1 MTGGRVPNLPFT
13 AHPFITDVSSRIGI
27 LVALCGAET
36 PGAGLL
42 VGLSGGPD
50 SVALLLAAKTW
61 SDEVGAPL
69 AAAHFNYGLR
79 PGEADRDALFC
90 RDLCTE
96 LEIDL
101 HEVAEDPRPAARSR
115 GLGLEEAARHLRRR
129 FFRKVLAENP
139 ALQCTATGHH
149 RDDQVETVIMRLFR
163 GTGPAGLRGILP
175 VSGKVIHPLLQVG
188 RGEIIAFLEDIGQP
202 WRTDATNLDGDNVR
216 ARIRRELLPLTR
228 GIFGPGSENVP
239 ARLADLLQQDMELL
253 ERFTAKALAE
263 IRLPDKPDE
272 LSVGRLLALDPSL
285 AARVLKLWLEDG
297 QPSGLE
303 RVHVDDVLTWLATG
317 QSGSGLDLVGGLRLT
332 RDFDRLGRKANS
344 QAPPPLRKAEDYR
357 ILVSRNPAGEGHTQ
371 VGIQEGVGDPGD
383 EATWRL
389 TCPSTSLAGNL
400 RIRNWSPG
408 DRFQPLGLEGSKKLS
423 DLLREKQVSRDNR
436 PGVLVVTDDSGIL
449 WVVGLARAERTR
461 LLPSTEQTVT
471 ISVANRTELPKQGND
486 T

>member
-1 MTGGRVPNLPFT
+1 M
-13 AHPFITDVSSRIGI
+13 
-27 LVALCGAET
+27 
-36 PGAGLL
+36 
-42 VGLSGGPD
+42 
-50 SVALLLAAKTW
+50 
-61 SDEVGAPL
+61 
-69 AAAHFNYGLR
+69 
-79 PGEADRDALFC
+79 
-90 RDLCTE
+90 
-96 LEIDL
+96 
-101 HEVAEDPRPAARSR
+101 
-115 GLGLEEAARHLRRR
+115 
-129 FFRKVLAENP
+129 
-139 ALQCTATGHH
+139 
-149 RDDQVETVIMRLFR
+149 
-163 GTGPAGLRGILP
+163 
-175 VSGKVIHPLLQVG
+175 
-188 RGEIIAFLEDIGQP
+188 
-202 WRTDATNLDGDNVR
+202 
-216 ARIRRELLPLTR
+216 
-228 GIFGPGSENVP
+228 
-239 ARLADLLQQDMELL
+239 
-253 ERFTAKALAE
+253 
-263 IRLPDKPDE
+263 
-272 LSVGRLLALDPSL
+272 
-285 AARVLKLWLEDG
+285 
-297 QPSGLE
+297 
-303 RVHVDDVLTWLATG
+303 DDVLTWLATG

>member
-1 MTGGRVPNLPFT
+1 VPNLPFT
-13 AHPFITDVSSRIGI
+13 AHPFITDVSSRIGK
-27 LVALCGAET
+27 LVAQCCADT
-36 PGAGLL
+36 PRPGLL

-50 SVALLLAAKTW
+50 SVALLLAAKAW
-61 SDEVGAPL
+61 SGEVGTPV

-90 RDLCTE
+90 RDLCAE
-96 LEIDL
+96 LGIDL
-101 HEVAEDPRPAARSR
+101 HEDAEDPRPVARSR

-129 FFRKVLAENP
+129 FFQKLLVENP
-139 ALQCTATGHH
+139 TLKCSATGHH

-175 VSGKVIHPLLQVG
+175 VSGNVIHPLLQVG

-216 ARIRRELLPLTR
+216 ARIRREFLPLAR

-253 ERFTAKALAE
+253 ERFTEKALAE
-263 IRLPDKPDE
+263 VRLPDQKDQ
-272 LSVGRLLALDPSL
+272 LSVERLLALDQPL
-285 AARVLKLWLEDG
+285 AARVLRLWLEDG

-303 RVHVDDVLTWLATG
+303 RVHVDDILSWLVTG

-332 RDFDRLGRKANS
+332 RDFDRLDR
-344 QAPPPLRKAEDYR
+344 QASSNAQPPLRKAEDYR
-357 ILVSRNPAGEGHTQ
+357 ILVSKNPAEAGDPRMGH
-371 VGIQEGVGDPGD
+371 QEGVGDPTD
-383 EATWRL
+383 ESTWRL
-389 TCPSTSLAGNL
+389 TCPASSLAGNL
-400 RIRNWSPG
+400 RVRNWKPG
-408 DRFQPLGLEGSKKLS
+408 DRFQPFGLEGSKKLS
-423 DLLREKQVSRDNR
+423 DLLRERQVSRENR
-436 PGVLVVTDDSGIL
+436 PAVLVVTDDTGIL

-471 ISVANRTELPKQGND
+471 ISVANRTEHPKQGND